1 MADHVLE
8 NSALRVTVSD
18 AGAELVSVLDKASG
32 SERIW
37 TADPS
42 VWNRH
47 APILFPFVGRVA
59 ESRYR
64 IGTAEYPMKTQH
76 GFARDLVFALEST
89 GSASVTHLLE
99 SCPETKAIYPYDF
112 RLSVTHAL
120 DEADPRLLHIRWQ
133 VENRSQEEMRFS
145 IGGHP
150 AFLLPAGA
158 DKQSCFL
165 RFEADDNL
173 RCFHVDGATGLAHPD
188 CLRLLRPQAGL
199 VPFQESIYD
208 TWIFPAAQVR
218 SVSIA
223 GPDGQDYVTL
233 SCPGFPFLAVWAKE
247 SGPFICLEPWFGRTD
262 DRGFRGSLS
271 EKPGEQCLAPGQSWE
286 ANYTIRFF

>member
-158 DKQSCFL
+158 DKQSCFFASRRTTTFAASMWTAPRAL
-165 RFEADDNL
+165 PIRTVSAFSGPRRDLSPSRRASTTPGSSRRL
-173 RCFHVDGATGLAHPD
+173 RCAPCPLPGL
-188 CLRLLRPQAGL
+188 
-199 VPFQESIYD
+199 
-208 TWIFPAAQVR
+208 T
-218 SVSIA
+218 
-223 GPDGQDYVTL
+223 
-233 SCPGFPFLAVWAKE
+233 
-247 SGPFICLEPWFGRTD
+247 GRTM
-262 DRGFRGSLS
+262 
-271 EKPGEQCLAPGQSWE
+271 
-286 ANYTIRFF
+286 